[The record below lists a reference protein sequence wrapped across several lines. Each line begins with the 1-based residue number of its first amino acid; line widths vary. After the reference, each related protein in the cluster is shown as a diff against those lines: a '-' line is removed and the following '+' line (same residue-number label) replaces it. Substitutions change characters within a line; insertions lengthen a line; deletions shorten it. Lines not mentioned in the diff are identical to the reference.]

1 MVSVGKLS
9 AGQARYYLDQAGG
22 PVTAAG
28 ALTSGVE
35 DYYLGGPEA
44 AGRWLGR
51 GARALGLDGRVQDDA
66 LHAVLAGD
74 SPVTGEILRTR
85 GSVAGFDVTFSAPKS
100 VSVLFGIGDPATQ
113 SAIHDAHARAV
124 REAFAYFE
132 RSTAFA
138 RRGAGGAETVRGD
151 GLVAAAFVHRTSR
164 SGDPQLHTHV
174 LVANLVRAEDGRWSA
189 LDGRLVYAHAR
200 TAGFL
205 YQAALRAE
213 LTRSLGVEWTPVS
226 KGSAEIRGVSSRVIR
241 AFSRRRAEIEAAMEL
256 HGSRGRHAAQVAA
269 LDTRRAK
276 DRAVRPE
283 ALAPEWRL
291 RAAKLGLRRG
301 ADRATTRPGD
311 ARADRLGRG
320 VRRAGGA
327 DGSDAERIDLRAPR
341 GPPGAL
347 PARGPG
353 RDGAGARARRRRV
366 PALAGGRA
374 VGQRPASRASL
385 LDRRAGGD

>member
-1 MVSVGKLS
+1 M
-9 AGQARYYLDQAGG
+9 
-22 PVTAAG
+22 
-28 ALTSGVE
+28 
-35 DYYLGGPEA
+35 
-44 AGRWLGR
+44 
-51 GARALGLDGRVQDDA
+51 
-66 LHAVLAGD
+66 
-74 SPVTGEILRTR
+74 
-85 GSVAGFDVTFSAPKS
+85 TFSAPKS

-189 LDGRLVYAHAR
+189 LDGRLIYAHAR

-213 LTRSLGVEWTPVS
+213 LTRSLGVEWTPVN
-226 KGSAEIRGVSSRVIR
+226 KGSAEIRGVSGRVIR

-291 RAAKLGLRRG
+291 RAAKLGLHEARIGRLFDRETLAPTAWDAAFVELAAPTGLTQNQSTFGRREVLQALCQRAGQG
-301 ADRATTRPGD
+301 ATVQELERAAD
-311 ARADRLGRG
+311 AFLRSPSVVRLANGQRVERRYSTVELVETEQRTVSTAVALRSAGRG
-320 VRRAGGA
+320 VAIGRRGGGRVGVPTAPVRRATR
-327 DGSDAERIDLRAPR
+327 DGRAPH
-341 GPPGAL
+341 
-347 PARGPG
+347 PG
-353 RDGAGARARRRRV
+353 R
-366 PALAGGRA
+366 
-374 VGQRPASRASL
+374 
-385 LDRRAGGD
+385 